1 MSPHSATSLP
11 INSYSPREH
20 MERRYWGACP
30 LPPLHRLSSVSS
42 RVTVFFSVL
51 FLSFSFSHLLFHC
64 SAVSST
70 FRLTW
75 FLTVFALIGAQGT
88 VSVGLCSSYNG
99 GFGKSSPGVVP
110 LPELQR
116 GLGLG
121 VVEGGRG
128 AADHHGGPTVSS
140 QRILQDPGHLTVPVW
155 HIGLTEDK

>member
-1 MSPHSATSLP
+1 MSITASPPVELSLQQGDGVFQRLVP
-11 INSYSPREH
+11 LLLLLPLALPLLGRQLHIQADLVLDRLCPDRGTRDS
-20 MERRYWGACP
+20 ERRP
-30 LPPLHRLSSVSS
+30 
-42 RVTVFFSVL
+42 
-51 FLSFSFSHLLFHC
+51 LLFI
-64 SAVSST
+64 
-70 FRLTW
+70 L
-75 FLTVFALIGAQGT
+75 G
-88 VSVGLCSSYNG
+88 SYDD

-121 VVEGGRG
+121 IVEGGRG